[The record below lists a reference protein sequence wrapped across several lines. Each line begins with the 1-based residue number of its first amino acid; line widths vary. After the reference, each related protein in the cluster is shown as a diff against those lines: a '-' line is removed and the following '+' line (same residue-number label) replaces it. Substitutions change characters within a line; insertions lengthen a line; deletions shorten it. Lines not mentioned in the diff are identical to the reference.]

1 MYRKKIKTRCC
12 ARQAYTRIFVLIYLS
27 ICTYIFARV
36 CACVCAF
43 VLYALRH
50 FTSVPTKFFLRAFLF
65 LSAFFEA
72 FIYLKEMRPAAA
84 TLQKFCTKKW
94 LPSLLECLSLALKRS
109 SLDFLWHSCIVVTKV
124 FIYLMRAAT
133 MCTRYSHFSCIGND
147 YIYPAAIVK
156 QSHISYIHMFRHQ
169 WMHHCWERLQCL
181 DAAVNCMPRY
191 QHRLRHAYL

>member
-1 MYRKKIKTRCC
+1 MY
-12 ARQAYTRIFVLIYLS
+12 IY
-27 ICTYIFARV
+27 I
-36 CACVCAF
+36 CACMCMCVRLCVIRFAAF
-43 VLYALRH
+43 H
-50 FTSVPTKFFLRAFLF
+50 FRSYQILRAFLF

-72 FIYLKEMRPAAA
+72 FIFLKEMRPAAA

-94 LPSLLECLSLALKRS
+94 LPSLLECLSLVLKRS

-169 WMHHCWERLQCL
+169 WMHHFSWERLQCL
-181 DAAVNCMPRY
+181 GAAVNRMPRY